1 MKTLITIFAI
11 LGFNLTS
18 FAQTTRIVDNN
29 ANGIGDYTTLSAA
42 ISAAQPGD
50 VLLLVPSPTSYGK
63 LELTSTG
70 KRLTI
75 AGGGFNGTTGMV
87 TKLDEVILNGGN
99 AGNTNLDGFVLG
111 GFSCKSIDINFVDSV
126 KVKAVKTS
134 EAISSANMQFRI
146 RSSNGAEVEYVQTGN
161 AYFSS
166 NHGMKV
172 FHSMFT
178 ESAFNVT
185 ESDNQYV
192 VVEFVT
198 TNNFIFSNSYIG
210 YSTGNDNFLFKAD
223 ESTGG
228 NFNNNLC
235 YKVTGGWKRFDFGGA
250 VTVTNNIFF
259 DPTYYYIEITNGQK
273 FQNNTFYLGSGQ
285 GYLTIRDGIVNV
297 DENRFEN
304 PQMNMTTLRPN
315 DGSPSIDSG
324 SGNDLDGTTADRG
337 IYGGLDPM
345 PEVLPSNAIGV
356 SVVPS
361 ITNMSLSL
369 PTAVTGGKVILKVS
383 GQSKKN

>member
-1 MKTLITIFAI
+1 MKTLSSII
-11 LGFNLTS
+11 LTLFVVVLAQ
-18 FAQTTRIVDNN
+18 AQTTHIVDNN
-29 ANGIGDYTTLSAA
+29 ANGIGDFSTLSAA

-50 VLLLVPSPTSYGK
+50 VLLLVPSPDSYGD
-63 LELTSTG
+63 LTLTSSG

-87 TKLDEVILNGGN
+87 TKLGSISLNGGS

-111 GFSCKSIDINFVDSV
+111 GFECKSIDVNFVDSV
-126 KVKAVKTS
+126 KIKAVKTT
-134 EAISSANMQFRI
+134 EVISSTNYWLRV
-146 RSSNGAEVEYVQTGN
+146 RSSTGAEIEYITTGN

-166 NHGMKV
+166 NNGMKV
-172 FHSMFT
+172 FHSRFT
-178 ESAFNVT
+178 ESAFPVT
-185 ESDNQYV
+185 ETDNVYAMV
-192 VVEFVT
+192 KILT
-198 TNNFIFSNSYIG
+198 TSNFILSNSIVHYG
-210 YSTGNDNFLFKAD
+210 TGNDNYFIKIDDSSSGLV
-223 ESTGG
+223 
-228 NFNNNLC
+228 NNNVF
-235 YKVTGGWKRFDFGGA
+235 YKLTGGWKRFDFGGS

-259 DPTYYYIEITNGQK
+259 DPTYYYFQVLNGQK
-273 FQNNTFYLGSGQ
+273 FQNNTFWLAGGQ
-285 GYLTIRDGIVNV
+285 QYLTIREGIIGS

-304 PQMNMTTLRPN
+304 PQINATTFLLS

-324 SGNDLDGTTADRG
+324 SGNDLDQTVADRG

-345 PEVLPSNAIGV
+345 PSVLPSNAIGV

-369 PTAVTGGKVILKVS
+369 PTAVTGGKVILKVA